1 LGPRSSVN
9 LVPFFYGTTD
19 FGQHQRTYFLSEP
32 LKGEGFDPPQV
43 LLLELLGS
51 RHMDWPDTQDIRYII
66 SVSTGRHMPLSYDH
80 DGAAEQSSLD
90 DQLEAASDESERAI
104 VNALN
109 RLRKQ
114 RALKQV

>member
-1 LGPRSSVN
+1 
-9 LVPFFYGTTD
+9 
-19 FGQHQRTYFLSEP
+19 
-32 LKGEGFDPPQV
+32 
-43 LLLELLGS
+43 
-51 RHMDWPDTQDIRYII
+51 MDWPDTQDIRYII

-114 RALKQV
+114 RALKQVWLWMRHQHKWMNKKNTLKNADK